1 MSNIITI
8 HSFKRGTG
16 KSTLTANIAA
26 LFALQG
32 LRVGVIDAHLRS
44 PSLHFLFGLHEHSIT
59 HWLNDYLSG
68 RCDVEQTALDVTVR
82 LGAPVNGRVF
92 LVPARPIPC
101 LRAEEL
107 SDRYDTYTLS
117 SGCHSLI
124 ESLDL
129 DIVLID
135 SPTIMT
141 EETLSWIAVADTL
154 TMIMRLDQ
162 QDYQGTSVV
171 IEIAQHL
178 GMQHIT
184 LVVNQSPSDLHP
196 AQVKEHLEQIYRCDV
211 GAVLSHCDELMA
223 VSGTAIFVA
232 RHQDHPFTAALNGF
246 VTHLIEHRLINAQ
259 SPISA

>member
-1 MSNIITI
+1 
-8 HSFKRGTG
+8 
-16 KSTLTANIAA
+16 
-26 LFALQG
+26 
-32 LRVGVIDAHLRS
+32 
-44 PSLHFLFGLHEHSIT
+44 
-59 HWLNDYLSG
+59 
-68 RCDVEQTALDVTVR
+68 
-82 LGAPVNGRVF
+82 
-92 LVPARPIPC
+92 
-101 LRAEEL
+101 
-107 SDRYDTYTLS
+107 
-117 SGCHSLI
+117 
-124 ESLDL
+124 
-129 DIVLID
+129 
-135 SPTIMT
+135 
-141 EETLSWIAVADTL
+141 
-154 TMIMRLDQ
+154 MIMRLDQ